1 MADTFTTML
10 FKCVK
15 IMNKETRNLSINYRA
30 EDESRKI
37 DGVAIVFN
45 ALSNDLGGFRE
56 MVVPEAVEGVI
67 EASDIFFL
75 YNHTSD
81 RGFLARSK
89 FGVGSLS
96 TEVREDGV
104 YFSFEAPRTVLGDE
118 VLEYLRRGDVNQC
131 SFAFTVDT
139 DKWEKQSDG
148 TYIRTITKFKRLYDM
163 SLVDTP
169 AYSQTSACARFEQI
183 KEEERIE
190 NERLMKE
197 AEERAAQEE
206 AEKQAKL
213 EEYYNELKNNNKEY
227 LPE

>member
-1 MADTFTTML
+1 MEKEIRQLQIDYRTEAD
-10 FKCVK
+10 
-15 IMNKETRNLSINYRA
+15 
-30 EDESRKI
+30 SRKI
-37 DGVAIVFN
+37 EGVSIVFN

-56 MVVPEAVEGVI
+56 MIVPEAVEGVI
-67 EASDIFFL
+67 EQSDIFFL

-89 FGVGSLS
+89 NGAGSLT
-96 TEVREDGV
+96 TEIREDGV
-104 YFSFEAPRTVLGDE
+104 HFSFDAPRTSLGDE

-131 SFAFTVDT
+131 SFAFAVDT

-169 AYSQTSACARFEQI
+169 AYSQTSACARFAEI
-183 KEEERIE
+183 KEEERLE

-197 AEERAAQEE
+197 AEERTAQE
-206 AEKQAKL
+206 AADAKARL
-213 EEYYNELKNNNKEY
+213 DEYYSNLLNENKDY
-227 LPE
+227 MPE